1 MKLLE
6 KILIATDFSS
16 SCDNVVDNA
25 IRLAKTF
32 QSKIIPIHVLPD
44 DIRNEKA
51 LLLLNQA
58 AEKEL
63 VAINARINKEGIGTD
78 IPIVEYGNHYEKIIL
93 AADRINANLIL
104 IGAGE
109 KVQNDVFQLG
119 TTAEKIIRKSDKP
132 VWVVKNDSQLTIKK
146 ILCPVDFSSESKRAL
161 INAIIV
167 ARRFNAEL
175 VIFSVYELIYAD
187 SLRLKIDWD
196 AELEYV
202 RMEHS
207 KEFDTFLSQFNLA
220 DVNWKKEIHSGLPA
234 DEILKAISDKNIDLL
249 IMGTTGK
256 SGLTRILMGSVTEK
270 VIREMPCS
278 FITLKTEDFI
288 DLKLESRI
296 RDIETH
302 YAIAKQLMKD
312 GFFKESINEYKIC
325 LSINDMHIPS
335 LYGIAKVYSKLQKPK
350 SEAKY
355 KDMAKEVMQ
364 RIWDQ
369 EIEIEIRKLNKF
381 QPV

>member
-16 SCDNVVDNA
+16 SCDNVVDHA

-63 VAINARINKEGIGTD
+63 GAINARINKEGIDTD

-132 VWVVKNDSQLTIKK
+132 VWVVKNDSPLTIKK

-187 SLRLKIDWD
+187 ALRLKIDWD

-202 RMEHS
+202 RMEHL
-207 KEFDTFLSQFNLA
+207 KEFDSFLSKFNLA
-220 DVNWKKEIHSGLPA
+220 DLNWKKEIHSGLPA

-335 LYGIAKVYSKLQKPK
+335 LHGIAKVYSKLQKPK